1 MNNTALISIG
11 AVVILAGV
19 ALYVV
24 SKSKTNE
31 ANAALA
37 GYDAGLA
44 RGSKRSD
51 AEKLGGAIG
60 TLTSSIFG

>member
-1 MNNTALISIG
+1 VNNTVIISIG
-11 AVVILAGV
+11 AVVVLAGV

-31 ANAALA
+31 AQAALQ

-44 RGSKRSD
+44 RGSKRSES
-51 AEKLGGAIG
+51 EKLGGAIG
-60 TLTSSIFG
+60 TIATSIFG

>member
-1 MNNTALISIG
+1 MNQTAIISIG

-31 ANAALA
+31 ANAC
-37 GYDAGLA
+37 
-44 RGSKRSD
+44 
-51 AEKLGGAIG
+51 GAVRPCR
-60 TLTSSIFG
+60 